1 MPLSLLHEKP
11 CFNHSSKF
19 IYGQRSQFRLFLLSS
34 IPSSK
39 IVSFVMVKPDLTQ
52 PTSSDPLE
60 ASTATDTVIHLIQQA
75 VDAIAVY
82 DSGGRY
88 CCMNESVVRL
98 LGIPAQVCI
107 SKTNLELSQMG
118 QHTALQPTLT
128 QMHHHLEQVIQTGQ
142 SLRIYYELPVQQV
155 AIGYEVTY
163 SPLVDAA
170 GVVQQV
176 LSIGRTVSCSV
187 DGAYSNQ
194 PATALPTV
202 GAEMPGF
209 ATDHAGAM
217 PSAEHEIIQ
226 VQTSTPDNLAN
237 SVSATNAIDQ
247 IDQIDPLEM
256 NSNSVSTGSEPDQA
270 GSTDFSIPL
279 SLDQSLKDKEL
290 LKLVLDNIPQYIF
303 WKNRDSVYLGCNR
316 RWAEMAGVDPE
327 QVVGLTDADLP
338 WTPEQQEWYL
348 TCDRQVMET
357 NAPMLRIKQSQ
368 LQADGKLTWRET
380 NKLPLHDAQG
390 NVIGLLGTIE
400 DITERKQAEDFLRQS
415 KAKYKKLAQ
424 REKLINAIA
433 TQIRSSLNLDTILH
447 TVVQQVRQLLDTD
460 RVVVYQFRDDWHGI
474 VVTEDVLEP
483 WQSVLGDIGADDC
496 FPDKYADLYAS
507 GRVRAIPN
515 LNDPGLDQCHV
526 NFLRSLQVQANLI
539 VPIQVQS
546 HLWGLL
552 IAHECRGERTW
563 TQDELDLLE
572 ALAGQIGVAIRQSK
586 LYAEAQANAE
596 QARSQAQ
603 QLKSTLNELQQMQM
617 QLIQTE
623 KMSSLG
629 QLVAGVAHE
638 INNPVNFIYGNLGY
652 IQGYTRDLI
661 QLFQLYQQHYPEPS
675 PAIQDQIKAIDL
687 DFLIEDLS
695 KILQS
700 VQVGADRIREI
711 VLSLR
716 SFSRLDEA
724 EMKAVNL
731 HEGIDSTLL
740 ILHHRLKL
748 HSGGARVE
756 LIKDYGSLPHVE
768 CYPSQL
774 NQVFMNILAN
784 ALDALEQHQHT
795 CAAAHVAFK
804 PQITIRTECL
814 PTVQQVRIS
823 IRDNGAGISP
833 DVQKHLFD
841 PFFTTKP
848 VGKGTGLGLSISHQI
863 VVQKHQGQIRC
874 QSSPETGTEFQ
885 IEIPIKQQA

>member
-1 MPLSLLHEKP
+1 
-11 CFNHSSKF
+11 
-19 IYGQRSQFRLFLLSS
+19 
-34 IPSSK
+34 
-39 IVSFVMVKPDLTQ
+39 MVKPEITQ
-52 PTSSDPLE
+52 PTSSDQLE
-60 ASTATDTVIHLIQQA
+60 ASTATDSVTHLFQQA

-82 DSGGRY
+82 DPVGRY
-88 CCMNESVVRL
+88 RFVNESVVRL
-98 LGIPAQVCI
+98 LGIPAQI
-107 SKTNLELSQMG
+107 GIGKTNLQLSQME
-118 QHTALQPTLT
+118 QHAVLQPALT

-142 SLRIYYELPVQQV
+142 SLRITYELPIHPV
-155 AIGYEVTY
+155 ATGYDVTY
-163 SPLVDAA
+163 SPLVDTEGA
-170 GVVQQV
+170 VQQV
-176 LSIGRTVSCSV
+176 LSIGRTVSCNLDDTDSEQ
-187 DGAYSNQ
+187 S
-194 PATALPTV
+194 ATALPTV

-209 ATDHAGAM
+209 DADCTEAIW
-217 PSAEHEIIQ
+217 SAEHEAIQ
-226 VQTSTPDNLAN
+226 AQTPPLDDRVEGRADAAN
-237 SVSATNAIDQ
+237 VADVINRLEINSDSA
-247 IDQIDPLEM
+247 
-256 NSNSVSTGSEPDQA
+256 
-270 GSTDFSIPL
+270 STDSETDEVEKVSFATPV
-279 SLDQSLKDKEL
+279 SLEQSLKDKEL

-303 WKNRDSVYLGCNR
+303 WKNRDSVYLGCNQ
-316 RWAEMAGVDPE
+316 RWAEMAGVNPE

-348 TCDRQVMET
+348 KCDRQVMET
-357 NAPMLRIKQSQ
+357 NIPMLRIKQSQ

-380 NKLPLHDAQG
+380 SKLPLHDAQG

-415 KAKYKKLAQ
+415 KVKYKKLAQ

-433 TQIRSSLNLDTILH
+433 TQIRSSLDLETILQ
-447 TVVQQVRQLLDTD
+447 TVVKQVRQLLDTD
-460 RVVVYQFRDDWHGI
+460 RVVVYQFREDWHGV

-483 WQSVLGDIGADDC
+483 WQSVLGEIGADDC

-515 LNDPGLDQCHV
+515 LNDPGLNQCHV
-526 NFLRSLQVQANLI
+526 DFLRSLQVQANLI

-552 IAHECRGERTW
+552 IAHECRGERDW
-563 TQDELDLLE
+563 TQDELALLE

-661 QLFQLYQQHYPEPS
+661 QLFQLYQRHYPEPA
-675 PAIQDQIKAIDL
+675 PAIRDQIRAIDL
-687 DFLIEDLS
+687 EFLIEDLS

-748 HSGGARVE
+748 HAGETGVE
-756 LIKDYGSLPHVE
+756 LIKNYGQLPNVE

-784 ALDALEQHQHT
+784 ALDALEQHQHA
-795 CAAAHVAFK
+795 CAAAHVAFQ

-814 PTVQQVRIS
+814 SQSRQVRIS
-823 IRDNGAGISP
+823 IHDNGAGISP
-833 DVQKHLFD
+833 DVQKRLFD

-874 QSSPETGTEFQ
+874 HSLPETGTEFQ